1 MSKQYL
7 TAHTI
12 DNAHESSIY
21 ALGITADYTLTGS
34 GSSAIKL
41 HSTKDAAH
49 PLVHTFIDAHKLGC
63 HHIAASKT
71 GKRAIS
77 AGFEGSLKIW
87 DLENLEANGE
97 ISDANKGG
105 QVWAIALSADGSR
118 CLTGSHNGRVRIW
131 DLDKEPFLQL
141 RDYETKNIFTLC
153 VDLSAD
159 AKLAAS
165 GHENGGVYIFNNET
179 GRMLHS
185 LTGLM
190 KPVRSISFSPSSKLL
205 AVCGD
210 FQVIAVYD
218 VHSGEQVFNFTGH
231 TSWVFS
237 IGWSETGQFLVTSSF
252 DGKTKIWSMDTR
264 TCVTTLGESN
274 QPIFCASFLP
284 KIGSGEN
291 LVTIG
296 TAITYY
302 REASGAGTG

>member
-21 ALGITADYTLTGS
+21 ALGVTADYTLTGS
-34 GSSAIKL
+34 GASAIKL
-41 HSTKDAAH
+41 HSTKDATH
-49 PLVHTFIDAHKLGC
+49 PLVHTFTDAHKLGC
-63 HHIAASKT
+63 HHIAVSRT
-71 GKRAIS
+71 GKRAVS

-97 ISDANKGG
+97 IPDANKDG
-105 QVWAIALSADGSR
+105 QIWAIALSADGSR
-118 CLTGSHNGRVRIW
+118 CLAGSHNGRIKIW
-131 DLDKEPFLQL
+131 DLDKEPFLLL
-141 RDYETKNIFTLC
+141 RDYETKNIFTMC

-159 AKLAAS
+159 GKLAAS

-190 KPVRSISFSPSSKLL
+190 KPVRGVSFSPSGKLL

-210 FQVIAVYD
+210 FQVIAIYD

-231 TSWVFS
+231 SSWVFS
-237 IGWSETGQFLVTSSF
+237 VGWSETGQFLVTSSF
-252 DGKTKIWSMDTR
+252 DGKTKIWSMDSR

-274 QPIFCASFLP
+274 QPVFCTSFLP
-284 KIGSGEN
+284 KIGAGEN
-291 LVTIG
+291 LVTVG
-296 TAITYY
+296 SGITYY
-302 REASGAGTG
+302 REASGAGTN